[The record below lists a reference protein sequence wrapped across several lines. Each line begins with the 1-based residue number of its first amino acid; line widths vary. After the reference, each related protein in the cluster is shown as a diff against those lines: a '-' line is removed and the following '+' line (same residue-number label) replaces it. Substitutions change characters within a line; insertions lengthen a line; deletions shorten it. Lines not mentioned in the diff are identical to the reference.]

1 MRVIFSF
8 QWGAGLRNPS
18 LATVEPSA
26 IAPPSTAILML
37 ISRLCLLEIYTFVIV
52 FRYLIYDVGIPWDA
66 AVVDVIPRLA
76 VFVTLDVRV
85 VAGKKTLS
93 LA

>member
-1 MRVIFSF
+1 M
-8 QWGAGLRNPS
+8 
-18 LATVEPSA
+18 
-26 IAPPSTAILML
+26 
-37 ISRLCLLEIYTFVIV
+37 
-52 FRYLIYDVGIPWDA
+52 DA
-66 AVVDVIPRLA
+66 AVVDVIPGPA

>member
-18 LATVEPSA
+18 LAPVEPSA

-85 VAGKKTLS
+85 VAGKKTLGF
-93 LA
+93 A